1 MGNFDGSSA
10 TRGAADGTRVVSCD
24 LTFVISE
31 PAEVVLQVVA
41 ASSAGRLLD
50 ERFEV
55 TSDVEPPLVAEVA
68 GPHGSRLHLVRAR
81 SRTARGGIPL
91 RDRPESSRSPAASAG
106 NAGTSFERQVYLR
119 PSRYCPSDHLVGF
132 AVSEFG
138 TGGDGAIA
146 RRSDRRV
153 DSPAHWLRARFE
165 QRARLRR
172 RHPPYRHGHLPGLRP
187 PRYRALP
194 GDGDTG
200 SFRRCVRA
208 GLSPMDFHAVF
219 EASCDDRWSVHDA
232 ARLAPRPSLV
242 RIATGRDAADT
253 AFADITSGGADL
265 ETIDVSATVS
275 STSLPEDDGRAMAH
289 LD

>member
-31 PAEVVLQVVA
+31 PADVVLQVVA

-55 TSDVEPPLVAEVA
+55 TSDVAPPLVAEVA
-68 GPHGSRLHLVRAR
+68 GPHGSRVHLVRAGRGRLAVAYR
-81 SRTARGGIPL
+81 SEIVPNPL
-91 RDRPESSRSPAASAG
+91 HSPTASASD
-106 NAGTSFERQVYLR
+106 AGPSFERQVYLR

-138 TGGDGAIA
+138 TAGDGAARVVRIVEWIHRRIGYVPGSSSVHDSAEDTLLTGMGTCRDFAHLGIA
-146 RRSDRRV
+146 LCRATGI
-153 DSPAHWLRARFE
+153 PARF
-165 QRARLRR
+165 AAVYA
-172 RHPPYRHGHLPGLRP
+172 P
-187 PRYRALP
+187 
-194 GDGDTG
+194 
-200 SFRRCVRA
+200 

-219 EASCDDRWSVHDA
+219 EAYCDDRWCVHDA
-232 ARLAPRPSLV
+232 TRLAPRPSLV

-253 AFADITSGGADL
+253 AFADITSGGAEL
-265 ETIDVSATVS
+265 ETIDVSATVR
-275 STSLPEDDGRAMAH
+275 STSLPEDDAHVMAH